1 MSSRGVFF
9 DRRGNP
15 TPLALA
21 LVCGVCVYVYRGS
34 DGTASHATHARA
46 PAVNGKIPLPH
57 HTAGGDDAELQRAL
71 RRIPVDP
78 AADART
84 VIDRRVRR
92 DPLPKAPVV
101 VAIPQPPPPPPLAD
115 RVPIPGER
123 LRRVER
129 VPVPDYRPV
138 SLNLQLPD
146 KYLNEPALENREKMF
161 RQYAL
166 PLFRLQTETGRDW
179 WGGWL
184 NGTSRG
190 VWGVWVMCSVV
201 ALFRRPNICA
211 RERMSPFAPA
221 MSHRALF
228 QVSPALLL
236 LDGRHDHITA
246 HQNRKTM
253 RESRES
259 LAMCR

>member
-115 RVPIPGER
+115 IVPIPGER
-123 LRRVER
+123 PRRVER
-129 VPVPDYRPV
+129 GPVPDYRPV

-166 PLFRLQTETGRDW
+166 PLFRLQTETGRDR
-179 WGGWL
+179 WGGCL

-190 VWGVWVMCSVV
+190 VCGSCAVWWPYFVGQTS
-201 ALFRRPNICA
+201 ALVSACHHLRLQCRIGRCFKYRQRCFCWMA
-211 RERMSPFAPA
+211 A
-221 MSHRALF
+221 M
-228 QVSPALLL
+228 
-236 LDGRHDHITA
+236 ITS
-246 HQNRKTM
+246 QRTKIGKQ
-253 RESRES
+253 
-259 LAMCR
+259 